1 MLKEYIPTVHRYP
14 FVLPPSFAETK
25 YSDERF
31 DYLKPFIM
39 VAFPPLTL
47 DHPIKTAGKE
57 TNKHI
62 SFIMKCDN
70 RMFYEQTKCFSS
82 ERKPCNF
89 NTAYEDIPQASGK
102 GTEYYTTARGTV
114 DAIRGEGSSRVKQ
127 GIIWKI
133 WISAPQLIPQTNWR
147 RSSVL

>member
-1 MLKEYIPTVHRYP
+1 MRKTNKPSQFFLFVKVFFLTATVKEYVLTVHGYS

-31 DYLKPFIM
+31 DYLKPFIL

-70 RMFYEQTKCFSS
+70 RMFYEQTKCFSP

-89 NTAYEDIPQASGK
+89 NTAYEDIPQASG
-102 GTEYYTTARGTV
+102 G
-114 DAIRGEGSSRVKQ
+114 KQ
-127 GIIWKI
+127 NYI
-133 WISAPQLIPQTNWR
+133 
-147 RSSVL
+147 